1 MPGTTQVI
9 GFCILCR
16 RKSVMNELISVTLP
30 RSGSPA
36 KKGRCTYCNAMMFKI
51 G

>member
-30 RSGSPA
+30 RSGA
-36 KKGRCTYCNAMMFKI
+36 AGKKGKCSYCQAMMFKLV
-51 G
+51 

>member
-1 MPGTTQVI
+1 MPETTQVI

-30 RSGSPA
+30 RSQNLGY
-36 KKGRCTYCNAMMFKI
+36 KGRCTYCQAMMFKLR
-51 G
+51 